1 MPCDKN
7 SRTKRKSK
15 MKEIYIVRHA
25 ETDFNRQGI
34 VQGSGVNSS
43 LNKNG
48 QLQAMKF
55 YQKYKHFEFDYI
67 YTSTLKRTHETVQHF
82 INQGGTWRIRGEI
95 REIGWGIHE
104 GKSATPESRVQYQD
118 LIENW
123 KKGNLDAKIEGGES
137 AAEVITRLRKFV
149 GELKK
154 TAFNRALICTH
165 GRTFRFL
172 LSLLNNEDFSEME
185 KYKVLNTSLYVFENE
200 GDLFIN
206 RLQNDLSHLI

>member
-1 MPCDKN
+1 
-7 SRTKRKSK
+7 

-55 YQKYKHFEFDYI
+55 YEKYKDVAFDYI
-67 YTSTLKRTHETVQHF
+67 YTSTLKRTHETVQPF
-82 INQGGTWRIRGEI
+82 INQGITWRIRGEI
-95 REIGWGIHE
+95 REISWGVHE
-104 GKSATPESRVQYQD
+104 GKSATPESKIQYQD

-137 AAEVITRLRKFV
+137 AAEVITRLRKFIS
-149 GELKK
+149 ELKK
-154 TAFNRALICTH
+154 TEFKRALVCTH

-172 LSLLNNEDFSEME
+172 LSLLNNVDFSEME
-185 KYKVLNTSLYVFENE
+185 KYKVLNTSLYIFENE
-200 GDLFIN
+200 GDTFYSL
-206 RLQNDLSHLI
+206 LQNDLSHLKIT

>member
-1 MPCDKN
+1 
-7 SRTKRKSK
+7 

-55 YQKYKHFEFDYI
+55 YEKYKDVAFDYI
-67 YTSTLKRTHETVQHF
+67 YTSTLKRTHETVQPF
-82 INQGGTWRIRGEI
+82 INQGITWRVRSEI

-104 GKSATPESRVQYQD
+104 GKAATPESKAQYQD

-123 KKGNLDAKIEGGES
+123 RKGNLNTKIEGGES
-137 AAEVITRLRKFV
+137 AAKVITRLKKFLS
-149 GELKK
+149 ELKK
-154 TAFNRALICTH
+154 TDYKRALVCTH

-172 LSLLNNEDFSEME
+172 LSLLNNVDFSEME
-185 KYKVLNTSLYVFENE
+185 KYKVLNTSLYIFENE
-200 GDLFIN
+200 GDIFYS
-206 RLQNDLSHLI
+206 RLQNDLSHLK